1 MRTKKELAVRHS
13 SIESIPNTSE
23 QIEVLNDLLHSII
36 VTIQD
41 QTKVNSA
48 LTVRVIS
55 LEAKIMLLHGRLET
69 AKALGV
75 GY

>member
-1 MRTKKELAVRHS
+1 MKTKTAPEGRHKP
-13 SIESIPNTSE
+13 IENLPNTAE
-23 QIEVLNDLLHSII
+23 QVAVLNDLLHSII
-36 VTIQD
+36 VTIRD

>member
-1 MRTKKELAVRHS
+1 MKTKKELAVRHS
-13 SIESIPNTSE
+13 SVEDLPKSPE
-23 QIEVLNDLLHSII
+23 QLAVLNDLLHSII
-36 VTIQD
+36 ITIQD

>member
-1 MRTKKELAVRHS
+1 MKTKKELAGRQTPLATV
-13 SIESIPNTSE
+13 PDTSK
-23 QIEVLNDLLHSII
+23 QVEVLNDLLHSII
-36 VTIQD
+36 ITIQD

>member
-1 MRTKKELAVRHS
+1 MKTKKELAIRRTSVEKVPTS
-13 SIESIPNTSE
+13 SK
-23 QIEVLNDLLHSII
+23 QIETLNDLLHSII

-48 LTVRVIS
+48 LTIRVLS
-55 LEAKIMLLHGRLET
+55 LEAKIVLLHGRLET
-69 AKALGV
+69 AKALGL